1 MKHIISTESIQRRA
15 TRVIYASQKE
25 ISEKTSGSE
34 MALARVTKEVYLISA
49 DVWITLILPFNFY

>member
-15 TRVIYASQKE
+15 TRVMNASEKE
-25 ISEKTSGSE
+25 ISEKTLGSE

-49 DVWITLILPFNFY
+49 DVWITLI